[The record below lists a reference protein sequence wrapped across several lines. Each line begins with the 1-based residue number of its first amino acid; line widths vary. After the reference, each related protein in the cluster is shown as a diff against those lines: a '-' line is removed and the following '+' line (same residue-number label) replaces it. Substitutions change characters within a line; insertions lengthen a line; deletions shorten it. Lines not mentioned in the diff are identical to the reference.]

1 MSDWDVTIDPNHLT
15 HTFVPSNFAFVNGA
29 LDLKV
34 NRYTGGKV
42 IGAEMATT
50 FEFKYGSVRTYMK
63 SSTTPGVCE
72 GNFLYGWPFTDMRA
86 HWLNESHSRQVQRS

>member
-1 MSDWDVTIDPNHLT
+1 MSDWDVTIDPRWLT
-15 HTFVPSNFAFVNGA
+15 HTFTPNNFAFVNGA

-34 NRYTGGKV
+34 NRYPGSGKV
-42 IGAEMATT
+42 VGAEMATT

-72 GNFLYGWPFTDMRA
+72 GNFLYGKPYHVYVDGHRC
-86 HWLNESHSRQVQRS
+86 